1 MYNTSQVYGTF
12 RRFNAPHFFSK
23 TNAFVDIWQIYSLNK
38 VLIIDDEANLRGL
51 LARIIQLEGYSV
63 TEADNGK
70 NALKLLEHDLFQV
83 IITDVKLPDI
93 NGVDLTAK
101 IKLSHP
107 STEIIVLTAYGTIE
121 DGVKAIKNGAFD
133 YLTKGD
139 HQSKII
145 PLVSKATEKALLQ
158 QKVRDLENRLTKKF
172 GFEQIS
178 GSSRGIRQAIDLAK
192 KVATTDTTVLILGET
207 GVGKEV
213 FAEAIHYESPRKA
226 KPIVALN
233 CSAFAKDLLES
244 ELFGHL
250 EGSFTG
256 ATKTKR
262 GLLEE
267 AHEGTLFLDE
277 IGEMH
282 IDLQAKILRVLETG
296 EFYRVGDSK
305 SRKVNIRLIA
315 ATNRDLQQEIKNG
328 KFREDLFY
336 RLSVFTIQIPP
347 LRERAEDIEILAN
360 HFIQL
365 FSAKINKQVNAM
377 DENFLKVLKAH
388 PWKGNIRELKN
399 VIERCIILVD
409 GDELSANLLPF
420 DFNVSSD
427 PNVFDLALV
436 EKNHIQKVLRHTQ
449 GNKTEAARILNIGLT
464 TLYRKIQDYRISA

>member
-1 MYNTSQVYGTF
+1 
-12 RRFNAPHFFSK
+12 
-23 TNAFVDIWQIYSLNK
+23 LNK

-51 LARIIQLEGYSV
+51 LARIIQLEGYIV
-63 TEADNGK
+63 TEAGNAK
-70 NALKLLEHDLFQV
+70 SALKMLEQETFQV

-101 IKLSHP
+101 IKSSYP

-121 DGVKAIKNGAFD
+121 DGVKAMKNGAFD

-158 QKVRDLENRLTKKF
+158 QKVNDLEKKLTKRF

-178 GSSRGIRQAIDLAK
+178 RSSRSILHAIDLAK

-213 FAEAIHYESPRKA
+213 FAEAIHYESLRKT
-226 KPIVALN
+226 KPLVALN
-233 CSAFAKDLLES
+233 CSAFAKNLLES
-244 ELFGHL
+244 ELFGHA

-256 ATKTKR
+256 ATKTKK

-277 IGEMH
+277 IGEMN

-296 EFYRVGDSK
+296 EFYRVGESK

-315 ATNRDLQQEIKNG
+315 ATNRDLEQEIKNG

-336 RLSVFTIQIPP
+336 RLSVFIIQIPP
-347 LRERAEDIEILAN
+347 LRERQEDIETLAN
-360 HFIQL
+360 HFIQS
-365 FSAKINKQVNAM
+365 FSAKTNKQVKTM
-377 DENFLKVLKAH
+377 DENFLRALKSH

-399 VIERCIILVD
+399 VIERCVILVD
-409 GDELSANLLPF
+409 GNKLTADLLPF
-420 DFNVSSD
+420 DFNVSTD
-427 PNVFDLALV
+427 PNVFDLAV
-436 EKNHIQKVLRHTQ
+436 IEKNHIQKVLRHTQ
-449 GNKTEAARILNIGLT
+449 GNKTEAARLLNIGLT
-464 TLYRKIQDYRISA
+464 TLYRKIQDYGIS